1 VPERW
6 VINASPV
13 ILLSKASVIHLLPR
27 LCDELIIPSG
37 VVDEVA
43 VGERG
48 DLGRKWL
55 AGEGAPFVRS
65 ALPLTKELVSAELG
79 QGEAEVLSW
88 ALTHNG
94 FKAVLDDRQGRIWAR
109 KLNLP
114 LIGSLGVV
122 VLMKQRGLIS
132 SAKPILQKIRDAGGY
147 VSEASIQA
155 ALAKAGEI

>member
-1 VPERW
+1 
-6 VINASPV
+6 
-13 ILLSKASVIHLLPR
+13 
-27 LCDELIIPSG
+27 
-37 VVDEVA
+37 
-43 VGERG
+43 
-48 DLGRKWL
+48 
-55 AGEGAPFVRS
+55 
-65 ALPLTKELVSAELG
+65 
-79 QGEAEVLSW
+79 LSW

-94 FKAVLDDRQGRIWAR
+94 FIAVLDDRQGRLWAR

-122 VLMKQRGLIS
+122 IQMKQRGLIS

>member
-1 VPERW
+1 MLERW

-13 ILLSKASVIHLLPR
+13 ILLSKAEVIHLLPK

-37 VVDEVA
+37 VVNEVA

-48 DLGRKWL
+48 DLGRKRL
-55 AGEGAPFVRS
+55 TGEGASFVRP
-65 ALPLTKELVSAELG
+65 ALPIARELTSAELG

-88 ALTHNG
+88 ALTHEG
-94 FKAVLDDRQGRIWAR
+94 FKAVLDDRRGRLWAR

-147 VSEASIQA
+147 VSETSIQA
-155 ALAKAGEI
+155 ALTEAGEI